1 MTTSALAPA
10 VKPPFWLLA
19 ELTYRCPLHC
29 VFCSNPVDYARH
41 DQELDTATWKR
52 VLAEARALGA
62 VQLGFSGGE
71 PLLRD
76 DLEELVEH
84 ARGLGFYTN
93 LITSGVGLTAVR
105 AQALKRAGLDH
116 IQLSFQDSS
125 RELNDFISST
135 RTFDLKS
142 RVAAII
148 KDAGYPMV
156 LNCVMHRFNL
166 PHVGRIV
173 DMAERMG
180 ADFLELANTQY
191 YGWAWHNRAALM
203 PTVDELRD
211 AEAIVMAHRERIAS
225 AAGAMKI
232 LWVSPDY
239 ADAKPKPCMAGW
251 GSVFL
256 VVAPDGLAL
265 PCHSARMLPGLAF
278 PDLRETS
285 VRSAWFDS
293 DAFNRYRGT
302 GWMNDTCGSCDE
314 RERDHG
320 GCRCQA
326 FLVAGDAAATDPVCR
341 KSEHRG
347 RIDAMLDAAALAAAQ
362 RADSAAAVA
371 PLRFVPGAAKRAGL
385 IFRGDATSLAL
396 SVAADLPTPSPTRE
410 PDLFP
415 ASP

>member
-1 MTTSALAPA
+1 MTMGTSQGIA
-10 VKPPFWLLA
+10 VKPPLWLLA

-41 DQELDTATWKR
+41 DQELDTASWKR

-71 PLLRD
+71 PLLRE
-76 DLEELVEH
+76 DLEELVAH

-93 LITSGVGLTAVR
+93 LITSGVGLTAAR
-105 AQALKRAGLDH
+105 AQALKAAGLDH
-116 IQLSFQDSS
+116 VQLSFQDSS
-125 RELNDFISST
+125 KELNDFISST
-135 RTFDLKS
+135 RTFELKS

-166 PHVGRIV
+166 PHVGRII

-180 ADFLELANTQY
+180 ADFLELANTQW

-211 AEAIVMAHRERIAS
+211 AEAIVVSHRERVRS
-225 AAGAMKI
+225 SGGRMKI

-239 ADAKPKPCMAGW
+239 ADAAPKPCMAGW
-251 GSVFL
+251 GAVFM

-265 PCHSARMLPGLAF
+265 PCHSARMLPGLEF
-278 PDLRETS
+278 PNLATTGVRE
-285 VRSAWFDS
+285 AWFDS
-293 DAFNRYRGT
+293 EAFNRYRGQA
-302 GWMNDTCGSCDE
+302 WMNETCGTCDE
-314 RERDHG
+314 RGKDFG

-326 FLVAGDAAATDPVCR
+326 FLVTGDAAATDPVCR
-341 KSEHRG
+341 KSEHRE
-347 RIDAMLDAAALAAAQ
+347 RIDAMLAAAHGH
-362 RADSAAAVA
+362 AAVDA
-371 PLRFVPGAAKRAGL
+371 QPLRFVPGAAKAGAL
-385 IFRGDATSLAL
+385 VFRGDAASLEL
-396 SVAADLPTPSPTRE
+396 SAP
-410 PDLFP
+410 
-415 ASP
+415 

>member
-1 MTTSALAPA
+1 MTAAA
-10 VKPPFWLLA
+10 GVKPPFWLLA

-41 DQELDTATWKR
+41 DQELDTATWRR
-52 VLAEARALGA
+52 VLAEARAMGA

-76 DLEELVEH
+76 DLEDLVAH

-93 LITSGVGLTAVR
+93 LITSGVGLTAER
-105 AQALKRAGLDH
+105 ARALKRAGLDH
-116 IQLSFQDSS
+116 VQLSFQDST

-135 RTFDLKS
+135 RTFDIKS

-148 KDAGYPMV
+148 KDTGYPMV

-166 PHVGRIV
+166 PHVGRII

-191 YGWAWHNRAALM
+191 YGWAWHNRGALM

-211 AEAIVMAHRERIAS
+211 AEAIVMAHRAAS
-225 AAGAMKI
+225 HARMKI

-251 GSVFL
+251 GAVFL
-256 VVAPDGLAL
+256 VVAPDGVAL
-265 PCHSARMLPGLAF
+265 PCHSARMLPGLDF
-278 PDLRETS
+278 PSLRDVS
-285 VRSAWFDS
+285 VREAWVDSA
-293 DAFNRYRGT
+293 AFNAYRGDA
-302 GWMNDTCGSCDE
+302 WMNGTCGSCDE
-314 RERDHG
+314 RGKDHA

-326 FLVAGDAAATDPVCR
+326 FLVTGDAAATDPVCR
-341 KSEHRG
+341 KSEHRD
-347 RIDAMLDAAALAAAQ
+347 RIDAMLSDAGRRVAP
-362 RADSAAAVA
+362 VA
-371 PLRFVPGAAKRAGL
+371 PLRFVPGAAKGGGL
-385 IFRGDATSLAL
+385 VFRGDAMSRAF
-396 SVAADLPTPSPTRE
+396 SEPVAACAVTNDVP
-410 PDLFP
+410 
-415 ASP
+415 

>member
-1 MTTSALAPA
+1 MSAAG

-41 DQELDTATWKR
+41 GQELDTDTWKR

-76 DLEELVEH
+76 DLEELVAH

-93 LITSGVGLTAVR
+93 LITSGVGLTAAR
-105 AQALKRAGLDH
+105 ARALKDAGLDH
-116 IQLSFQDSS
+116 VQLSFQDST
-125 RELNDFISST
+125 RELNDFITST
-135 RTFDLKS
+135 RTFELKS

-166 PHVGRIV
+166 PHVGRIIE
-173 DMAERMG
+173 MAERMG

-203 PTVDELRD
+203 PTIDELRD
-211 AEAIVMAHRERIAS
+211 AEAIVMAHRS
-225 AAGAMKI
+225 AGNDRMKI

-239 ADAKPKPCMAGW
+239 ADAAPKPCMAGW
-251 GSVFL
+251 GAVFL
-256 VVAPDGLAL
+256 VVAPDGVAL
-265 PCHSARMLPGLAF
+265 PCHSARMLPGLDF
-278 PDLRETS
+278 PSLRERS
-285 VRSAWFDS
+285 VREAWFDS
-293 DAFNRYRGT
+293 AAFNAYRGDA
-302 GWMNDTCGSCDE
+302 WMNETCAGCGD
-314 RERDHG
+314 RDKDHA

-341 KSEHRG
+341 KSAHRD
-347 RIDAMLDAAALAAAQ
+347 RIDAALAGAHQRDAAA
-362 RADSAAAVA
+362 A
-371 PLRFVPGAAKRAGL
+371 PLRFVPGASSSGGL
-385 IFRGDATSLAL
+385 VFRGDAMSLSL
-396 SVAADLPTPSPTRE
+396 SEPVLP
-410 PDLFP
+410 
-415 ASP
+415 

>member
-1 MTTSALAPA
+1 MNAAA
-10 VKPPFWLLA
+10 GKPPFWLLA

-41 DQELDTATWKR
+41 DTELDTATWKR
-52 VLAEARALGA
+52 ILAEARALGA

-76 DLEELVEH
+76 DLEELVAH

-93 LITSGVGLTAVR
+93 LITSGVGLTAAR
-105 AQALKRAGLDH
+105 ARALKDAGLDH
-116 IQLSFQDSS
+116 VQLSFQDST

-135 RTFDLKS
+135 RTFDMKS

-211 AEAIVMAHRERIAS
+211 AEAIVVAHRERLAS
-225 AAGAMKI
+225 IGGALRI

-239 ADAKPKPCMAGW
+239 ADARPKPCMAGW
-251 GSVFL
+251 GAVFL
-256 VVAPDGLAL
+256 VVAPDGVAL
-265 PCHSARMLPGLAF
+265 PCHSARMLPGLSF
-278 PDLRETS
+278 PNLRDTS
-285 VRSAWFDS
+285 VRAAWFDS
-293 DAFNRYRGT
+293 PGFNAYRGEA
-302 GWMNDTCGSCDE
+302 WMNDTCGSCDE
-314 RERDHG
+314 RQADHA

-326 FLVAGDAAATDPVCR
+326 FLLTGDAAATDPVCR

-347 RIDAMLDAAALAAAQ
+347 RVDALLDAAA
-362 RADSAAAVA
+362 SAALERTREA
-371 PLRFVPGAAKRAGL
+371 PLRFVPGAAGGAGL
-385 IFRGDATSLAL
+385 VFRGDAASRAL
-396 SVAADLPTPSPTRE
+396 SAPFTGPRAVTP
-410 PDLFP
+410 
-415 ASP
+415 

>member
-1 MTTSALAPA
+1 VAAA

-29 VFCSNPVDYARH
+29 VFCSNPIDYARH
-41 DQELDTATWKR
+41 GHELDTATWKR
-52 VLAEARALGA
+52 ILGEARALGA

-76 DLEELVEH
+76 DLEELVAH
-84 ARGLGFYTN
+84 ARALGFYTN
-93 LITSGVGLTAVR
+93 LITSGVGLTAAR
-105 AQALKRAGLDH
+105 AQALRSAGLDH
-116 IQLSFQDSS
+116 VQLSFQDST

-211 AEAIVMAHRERIAS
+211 AEAIVMAHRERLAS
-225 AAGAMKI
+225 TGGALKI

-239 ADAKPKPCMAGW
+239 ADARPKPCMAGW
-251 GSVFL
+251 GAVFL
-256 VVAPDGLAL
+256 VVAPDGTAL
-265 PCHSARMLPGLAF
+265 PCHSARMLPGLDF
-278 PDLRETS
+278 PNLREAT
-285 VRSAWFDS
+285 VREAWFDS

-302 GWMNDTCGSCDE
+302 GWMNATCGSCDD
-314 RERDHG
+314 RDQDHA

-326 FLVAGDAAATDPVCR
+326 FLVTGDAAATDPVCR
-341 KSEHRG
+341 KSEHRE
-347 RIDAMLDAAALAAAQ
+347 RIDAMLDPAAHAASE
-362 RADSAAAVA
+362 RATEVVA
-371 PLRFVPGAAKRAGL
+371 PLRFVPRATASGPLVFRSDAA
-385 IFRGDATSLAL
+385 SLAL
-396 SVAADLPTPSPTRE
+396 SADPSSR
-410 PDLFP
+410 
-415 ASP
+415 AS

>member
-1 MTTSALAPA
+1 MNAAA
-10 VKPPFWLLA
+10 KPPFWLLA

-52 VLAEARALGA
+52 VLGEARALGA

-76 DLEELVEH
+76 DLEELVAH
-84 ARGLGFYTN
+84 ARSLGFYTN
-93 LITSGVGLTAVR
+93 LITSGVGLTAAR
-105 AQALKRAGLDH
+105 ARDLRHAGLDH
-116 IQLSFQDSS
+116 VQLSFQDSS

-135 RTFDLKS
+135 RTFDMKS

-211 AEAIVMAHRERIAS
+211 AEAIVVARRERLGS
-225 AAGAMKI
+225 VGSPLKI

-239 ADAKPKPCMAGW
+239 ADAQPKPCMAGW
-251 GSVFL
+251 GAVFL
-256 VVAPDGLAL
+256 VVAPDGVAL
-265 PCHSARMLPGLAF
+265 PCHSARMLPGLQF
-278 PDLRETS
+278 PSLRDTS
-285 VRSAWFDS
+285 VRDAWFDS

-302 GWMNDTCGSCDE
+302 GWMNDTCGGCDE

-326 FLVAGDAAATDPVCR
+326 FLLAGDAAATDPVCR
-341 KSEHRG
+341 KSPHRD
-347 RIDAMLDAAALAAAQ
+347 RVDAMLHEAAAAASA
-362 RADSAAAVA
+362 RARSPEA
-371 PLRFVPGAAKRAGL
+371 PLRFVPGAATGGGL
-385 IFRGDATSLAL
+385 LFRGDAASLTL
-396 SVAADLPTPSPTRE
+396 SAANLSPATP
-410 PDLFP
+410 
-415 ASP
+415 

>member
-1 MTTSALAPA
+1 MTSGAV

-76 DLEELVEH
+76 DLEELVAH

-93 LITSGVGLTAVR
+93 LITSGVGLSIAR
-105 AQALKRAGLDH
+105 ARALREAGLDH
-116 IQLSFQDSS
+116 IQLSFQDST
-125 RELNDFISST
+125 RELNDFITST
-135 RTFDLKS
+135 RTFELKS

-166 PHVGRIV
+166 PHVGRII

-211 AEAIVMAHRERIAS
+211 AEAIVMAHR
-225 AAGAMKI
+225 AAGNGRMKI

-239 ADAKPKPCMAGW
+239 ADARPKPCMAGW
-251 GSVFL
+251 GAVFL
-256 VVAPDGLAL
+256 VVAPDGVAL
-265 PCHSARMLPGLAF
+265 PCHSARMLPGLEF
-278 PDLRETS
+278 PNLRETS
-285 VRSAWFDS
+285 VRESWFDS
-293 DAFNRYRGT
+293 AAFNAYRGDA
-302 GWMNDTCGSCDE
+302 WMNDTCGSCDE
-314 RERDHG
+314 RHTDHA

-326 FLVAGDAAATDPVCR
+326 FLVTGDAAATDPVCR
-341 KSEHRG
+341 KSAHRD
-347 RIDAMLDAAALAAAQ
+347 RIDAMLDDAGR
-362 RADSAAAVA
+362 RATPAA
-371 PLRFVPGAAKRAGL
+371 PLRFVPGATKGGGL
-385 IFRGDATSLAL
+385 VFRGDAMSLAL
-396 SVAADLPTPSPTRE
+396 SEPAAACGLAPT
-410 PDLFP
+410 
-415 ASP
+415 AS

>member
-1 MTTSALAPA
+1 MTAAV

-41 DQELDTATWKR
+41 GEELDTATWKR

-76 DLEELVEH
+76 DLEELVAH

-93 LITSGVGLTAVR
+93 LITSGVGLTAAR
-105 AQALKRAGLDH
+105 ALALKEAGLDH
-116 IQLSFQDSS
+116 VQLSFQDST

-135 RTFDLKS
+135 RTFELKS

-166 PHVGRIV
+166 PHVGRIIE
-173 DMAERMG
+173 MAERMG

-211 AEAIVMAHRERIAS
+211 AEAIVMAHR
-225 AAGAMKI
+225 AGSNDHMKI

-251 GSVFL
+251 GAVFL

-265 PCHSARMLPGLAF
+265 PCHSARMLPGLHF
-278 PDLRETS
+278 PSLREHS
-285 VRSAWFDS
+285 VREAWFDS
-293 DAFNRYRGT
+293 AAFNTYRGDA
-302 GWMNDTCGSCDE
+302 WMNDTCASCDE
-314 RERDHG
+314 HDADHA

-326 FLVAGDAAATDPVCR
+326 FLVTGDAAATDPVCR
-341 KSEHRG
+341 KSEHRD
-347 RIDAMLDAAALAAAQ
+347 RIDAALAGAHQ
-362 RADSAAAVA
+362 REHVAA
-371 PLRFVPGAAKRAGL
+371 PLRFIPGATKGAGL
-385 IFRGDATSLAL
+385 VFRGNAMSLAL
-396 SVAADLPTPSPTRE
+396 SEPALP
-410 PDLFP
+410 
-415 ASP
+415 